1 MATAGGERAMT
12 RYLVATVLLS
22 ASLGVAYLILRR
34 PIREILEEVGFE
46 KARQRFRQH
55 RERLEARFVGLLGK
69 LDPEEMARW
78 EEADWSD
85 DVVWAR
91 DRRTRTLT
99 ALVAVRFAQP
109 PFIDE
114 PVRVATALFEFRE
127 GRWTTD
133 AQWFDA
139 MRPDE
144 AVLLQRRLEPVVF
157 HRHRT
162 SQTGDAAL

>member
-1 MATAGGERAMT
+1 MT
-12 RYLVATVLLS
+12 RYLVAIGLLS
-22 ASLGVAYLILRR
+22 ASLGAAYLILRR

-55 RERLEARFVGLLGK
+55 RERLEARFVGLLGR
-69 LDPEEMARW
+69 LDPDEMARW
-78 EEADWSD
+78 EEADWGD
-85 DVVWAR
+85 EVVWAR

-99 ALVAVRFAQP
+99 ALAAVRFNPP
-109 PFIDE
+109 PFSDE
-114 PVRVATALFEFRE
+114 PAGIATALFEFRE

-144 AVLLQRRLEPVVF
+144 AVLLQGRLEPVVM

-162 SQTGDAAL
+162 SHTGDATL